1 MNLQDQAQSN
11 EGLRRLTLINSVIGV
26 SIAGISTRVF
36 MISVPTLATALGTDM
51 LGISWALIVY
61 QMAGIGLGVICGRLG
76 DIYGHHKMYGFG
88 MGIMALGSLLCGFS
102 QDVVQLILFRFVQG
116 VGGAMI
122 QSSGRTLAFRAM
134 PQGSEGKAQGL
145 MAMSHQFGFFV
156 GPPIGGLII
165 DWIHWRGIFFFLFV
179 PSLVGMA
186 LCFMT
191 GRSVAPPTARH
202 QTIDYRGALLFFAL
216 SILATLLLDQ
226 KIAEILG
233 GASQTMLVLAFVG
246 AVWGFV
252 SHEKKTPSP
261 MIDLSFFS
269 VLAYGYGSVGL
280 LLCCITQGLVMFVA
294 PFYLQDVLKLSPTF
308 IGIIFIVPSLLSMVL
323 SPVSGALT
331 DRIGARFVD
340 LGHAHPDGGFFD
352 RRQPAHGHALDL
364 ARRPA
369 RAHGRWFGVF
379 QYALPSGDDWLT
391 AQRTLGHGHRHHQR
405 DLRPGTHARHF
416 AKRHFSDLGV
426 SLLFRNSGNHAQSGR
441 HAGFRRVD
449 ERNISLRAGHQYHP
463 IVDLFEDEERR
474 VSGKASHRGIP
485 KDIGSVNYAVN
496 EPIRKTG

>member
-1 MNLQDQAQSN
+1 LNLQDQAQLN
-11 EGLRRLTLINSVIGV
+11 ERVRRLTLINSVIGV

-191 GRSVAPPTARH
+191 GRSVASPPTRH

-233 GASQTMLVLAFVG
+233 GASQTLLVLAFVG
-246 AVWGFV
+246 AVWGFI
-252 SHEKKTPSP
+252 SQERKTPSP

-269 VLAYGYGSVGL
+269 VPAYGYGSVGL
-280 LLCCITQGLVMFVA
+280 LLCCITQGLVMFIA
-294 PFYLQDVLKLSPTF
+294 PFYLQEVLKLSPTF
-308 IGIIFIVPSLLSMVL
+308 IGIIFLVPSLLSMVL
-323 SPVSGALT
+323 SPVSGVLT
-331 DRIGARFVD
+331 DRIGARFLLILGTLILMAAFLIGANLGADTHWIWPALLLALTGVGSAFFNTPSQAVMIGSLPKEHWGTAIGIINGIFG
-340 LGHAHPDGGFFD
+340 LGHMLGISLSGIF
-352 RRQPAHGHALDL
+352 LTL
-364 ARRPA
+364 AFR
-369 RAHGRWFGVF
+369 
-379 QYALPSGDDWLT
+379 YYSGI
-391 AQRTLGHGHRHHQR
+391 
-405 DLRPGTHARHF
+405 PGTTPNPGDTQVFVASMNVTYLF
-416 AKRHFSDLGV
+416 ALAISIIPLLT
-426 SLLFRNSGNHAQSGR
+426 SLKMR
-441 HAGFRRVD
+441 
-449 ERNISLRAGHQYHP
+449 
-463 IVDLFEDEERR
+463 
-474 VSGKASHRGIP
+474 K
-485 KDIGSVNYAVN
+485 SV
-496 EPIRKTG
+496 

>member
-1 MNLQDQAQSN
+1 
-11 EGLRRLTLINSVIGV
+11 VIGV

-191 GRSVAPPTARH
+191 GRSVASPPTRH
-202 QTIDYRGALLFFAL
+202 QTIDYRGALFFFAL

-233 GASQTMLVLAFVG
+233 GASQTLLVLAFVG
-246 AVWGFV
+246 AVWGFI
-252 SHEKKTPSP
+252 SQERKTPSP

-269 VLAYGYGSVGL
+269 VPAYGYGSVGL
-280 LLCCITQGLVMFVA
+280 LLCCITQGLVMFIA
-294 PFYLQDVLKLSPTF
+294 PFYLQEVLKLSPTF
-308 IGIIFIVPSLLSMVL
+308 IGIIFLVPSLLSMVL
-323 SPVSGALT
+323 SPVSGVLT
-331 DRIGARFVD
+331 DRIGARFLLILGTLILMAAFLIGANLGADTHWIWPALLLALTGVGSAFFNTPSQAVMIGSLPKEHWGTAIGIINGIFG
-340 LGHAHPDGGFFD
+340 LGHMLGISLSGIF
-352 RRQPAHGHALDL
+352 LTL
-364 ARRPA
+364 AFR
-369 RAHGRWFGVF
+369 
-379 QYALPSGDDWLT
+379 YYSGI
-391 AQRTLGHGHRHHQR
+391 
-405 DLRPGTHARHF
+405 PGTTPNPGDTQVFVASMNVTYLF
-416 AKRHFSDLGV
+416 ALAISIIPLLT
-426 SLLFRNSGNHAQSGR
+426 SLKMR
-441 HAGFRRVD
+441 
-449 ERNISLRAGHQYHP
+449 
-463 IVDLFEDEERR
+463 
-474 VSGKASHRGIP
+474 K
-485 KDIGSVNYAVN
+485 SV
-496 EPIRKTG
+496 